1 MPTSN
6 LPRSS
11 RQRLVD
17 IVQELERL
25 EEEKA
30 EAAAALTQAFKTART
45 QGFDP
50 ATLRVIL
57 KLRKL
62 TPAERK
68 QRRALEAI
76 YLASLGLLDGDPLP
90 DEARRRLDERKN
102 PPTPPDGSGDGPAP
116 ADAPPQ
122 PDLAQPSGDT
132 TPAPSDPAGWLGRSP
147 QMRMALKEPEEAR
160 KEGREAAEHGKRI
173 FDNPYPAGDPCRAAW
188 DEGWCESSGS
198 NGMDTPSAYQRR
210 VEKPAEK
217 PADGEKAT
225 DKGKAA

>member
-11 RQRLVD
+11 RQRLVNT
-17 IVQELERL
+17 VQKLEHF

-30 EAAAALTQAFKTART
+30 EASAALSEAFKTAKA

-90 DEARRRLDERKN
+90 DEARRRLDERNN
-102 PPTPPDGSGDGPAP
+102 PPAPPDGSGEAAAPAEQPARTDRDPAP
-116 ADAPPQ
+116 
-122 PDLAQPSGDT
+122 GDP
-132 TPAPSDPAGWLGRSP
+132 TPAPPHQT
-147 QMRMALKEPEEAR
+147 QMVLKEPHEAR
-160 KEGREAAEHGKRI
+160 KEGSEAAEHGKRI

-198 NGMDTPSAYQRR
+198 NGMDTPSAFQRR

-217 PADGEKAT
+217 PTDGEKAT
-225 DKGKAA
+225 EKDQAA

>member
-1 MPTSN
+1 MPTPD

-17 IVQELERL
+17 HVQELERF

-30 EAAAALTQAFKTART
+30 EASAALAEAFKKAKG

-90 DEARRRLDERKN
+90 EEARRRLDGRK
-102 PPTPPDGSGDGPAP
+102 D
-116 ADAPPQ
+116 Q
-122 PDLAQPSGDT
+122 PKQDSGDT
-132 TPAPSDPAGWLGRSP
+132 AAAGGDTPPSSATPAD
-147 QMRMALKEPEEAR
+147 Q
-160 KEGREAAEHGKRI
+160 GREAAGAGKRI

-198 NGMDTPSAYQRR
+198 NGMDTPSAFQRR
-210 VEKPAEK
+210 QEKPAA
-217 PADGEKAT
+217 PADPKSKPDEGQEGDGDL